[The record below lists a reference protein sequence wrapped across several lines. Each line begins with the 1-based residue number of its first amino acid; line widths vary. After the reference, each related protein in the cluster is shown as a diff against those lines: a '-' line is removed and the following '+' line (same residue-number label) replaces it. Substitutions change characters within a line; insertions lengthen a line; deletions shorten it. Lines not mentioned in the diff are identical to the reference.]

1 MKANS
6 SAGDPVWRSGSGQVP
21 PSPSGE
27 EQTVT
32 WSLSQAM
39 IFVVPRVG
47 PGAEM
52 TLGCFLVP
60 RPHLERTAFSCLLW
74 EILAGACSLQLSPTL
89 QLQDPAGIAEK
100 SRGNSY

>member
-1 MKANS
+1 MKTNS

-27 EQTVT
+27 EQAV
-32 WSLSQAM
+32 SQAM
-39 IFVVPRVG
+39 IFVVPPVG
-47 PGAEM
+47 PGAEV
-52 TLGCFLVP
+52 TLGCFPVS

-89 QLQDPAGIAEK
+89 
-100 SRGNSY
+100 